1 MTPASNRQPAE
12 TMTPRSPTSSIAARS
27 ARPLRIGTALL
38 ALLLCTVSLAA
49 DEPGRPTNP
58 VRPNFAGSWEKDFA
72 RSDKWEDELQRT
84 IDQLNRDM
92 QRQSTDAGG
101 YSMSGSRRRAGN
113 IIANARLAEL
123 ISRQTIMQITQTGG
137 EARIERQGD
146 AALIC
151 STSNSLDDTFDSV
164 HGTEYCGWDRQQLVF
179 EIMLTEGVIIE
190 HRFSLDPDGQTISM
204 LTSVYDHNSTPFN
217 LITFFNRYEAPPEG
231 FNCVQTL
238 SRGQVCSAADAQ
250 P

>member
-1 MTPASNRQPAE
+1 MTL
-12 TMTPRSPTSSIAARS
+12 RSPISSIAALS
-27 ARPLRIGTALL
+27 ALPFRIGTALL
-38 ALLLCTVSLAA
+38 ALLLCSAGFAA
-49 DEPGRPTNP
+49 DEPGRPISP

-72 RSDKWEDELQRT
+72 RSDKFEAELQRT

-92 QRQSTDAGG
+92 QRGGTDASG

-123 ISRQTIMQITQTGG
+123 ISRQTIMRITQTGG
-137 EARIERQGD
+137 ELRIERQGD

-151 STSNSLDDTFDSV
+151 STTNNIDDTFNSV

-179 EIMLTEGVIIE
+179 EIMLAEGAIIE
-190 HRFSLDPDGQTISM
+190 HRFSLDPDVQTISM
-204 LTSVYDHNSTPFN
+204 LTSVYDRNSTPFN
-217 LITFFNRYEAPPEG
+217 LITFFNRYEAPPDG

-238 SRGQVCSAADAQ
+238 SRGQVCSAADPQ